1 MKEIQAYTHLIYDL
15 SGMIHKLRMKDIQME
30 SGLKLS
36 SAALSMLNVIDRNPG
51 MSVTELSKRMNMTK
65 SAISQML
72 KKLCTLG
79 LTKKNRNDCNGKN
92 LYPELTET
100 GIRTAVE
107 YREKHDRFYVCIGGI
122 LSRFDENEQD
132 TIYRFLLS
140 ADEKIKEFA
149 LTVEQNDKDEADH
162 AE

>member
-65 SAISQML
+65 SAISQM
-72 KKLCTLG
+72 
-79 LTKKNRNDCNGKN
+79 
-92 LYPELTET
+92 
-100 GIRTAVE
+100 
-107 YREKHDRFYVCIGGI
+107 
-122 LSRFDENEQD
+122 
-132 TIYRFLLS
+132 
-140 ADEKIKEFA
+140 
-149 LTVEQNDKDEADH
+149 
-162 AE
+162 